1 MSSFK
6 NLVKMSAAA
15 LGLLA
20 AVGAANA
27 GLLTATD
34 STFGSFDNSS
44 GNRTFTLGAGS
55 VSDVNIRISFAKC
68 DDPSIG
74 VNGTACIG
82 GGNAFNNEI
91 VFRLTNGFGTTV
103 NLVNEGTY
111 SSGSAGSGR
120 QTVEFDDEAGSTV
133 GGATVVSGSFRP
145 VGLLSAFDGQD
156 ASGIWTLFIQDTVGA
171 DRLDYFTSTLVV
183 TTENT
188 VPEPGSLA
196 LLGLGLMGLAAA
208 RKRKQA

>member
-1 MSSFK
+1 MTKFQ
-6 NLVKMSAAA
+6 NLMKMSAAA

-20 AVGAANA
+20 AMGSAQA

-34 STFGSFDNSS
+34 STFGSFDANS
-44 GNRTFTLGAGS
+44 GTRTLTLGSGQI
-55 VSDVNIRISFAKC
+55 SDVNIRITFAKC

-82 GGNAFNNEI
+82 TGNSFNSEI
-91 VFRLTNGFGTTV
+91 VFRLTNPLGSIV
-103 NLVNEGTY
+103 NLVNSGTY
-111 SSGSAGSGR
+111 SGATPGSGR
-120 QTVEFDDEAGSTV
+120 QTVEFDDEAALLV
-133 GGATVVSGSFRP
+133 GGPSVVSGSFRP
-145 VGLLSAFDGQD
+145 VGNLSDFDGLD
-156 ASGIWTLFIQDTVGA
+156 AAGNWTLFIQDTA
-171 DRLDYFTSTLVV
+171 RLDPLDYFTSTITV
-183 TTENT
+183 TT

>member
-1 MSSFK
+1 MTQFK
-6 NLVKMSAAA
+6 NLIKMSAAA
-15 LGLLA
+15 LGLFA
-20 AVGAANA
+20 ALGSAQA

-34 STFGSFDNSS
+34 STFGSFDANS
-44 GNRTFTLGAGS
+44 GTRTFNLGAGS
-55 VSDVNIRISFAKC
+55 VSDVNIRITFAKC

-74 VNGTACIG
+74 VSGTACIG
-82 GGNAFNNEI
+82 PGSSFNREI

-103 NLVNEGTY
+103 NLVNQDTY
-111 SSGSAGSGR
+111 SGATPGSGR
-120 QTVEFDDEAGSTV
+120 QTVDFDDEAGSVV

-145 VGLLSAFDGQD
+145 VGLLSDFDGQD
-156 ASGIWTLFIQDTVGA
+156 ASGIWTLFIQDTVGQ

-183 TTENT
+183 TT